1 MCPSGATKS
10 INNQAVN
17 QIRTDN
23 AMAKRKTNSDLVY
36 VVCVCLRIM
45 VSNTYCIVF
54 FLVFFLRLVY
64 IMLPVSLHYIFLIAL
79 SVFSHLYYL
88 QKTVENLKIELHEPH
103 RKLGVNSDAPEG
115 QEVPIPPVILVI
127 SIDQ

>member
-1 MCPSGATKS
+1 
-10 INNQAVN
+10 
-17 QIRTDN
+17 
-23 AMAKRKTNSDLVY
+23 
-36 VVCVCLRIM
+36 
-45 VSNTYCIVF
+45 
-54 FLVFFLRLVY
+54 
-64 IMLPVSLHYIFLIAL
+64 MLPVSLHYIFLIAL

-103 RKLGVNSDAPEG
+103 RKLGVNADAPEG